1 MNGWSCATAKWID
14 MTDTK
19 IDTTTDITTH
29 SDSWLPL
36 FPLQTVLFPDGILP
50 LRIFETRYI
59 DMVRECMRL
68 DKPFGVVAIR
78 QGSETGQA
86 TQLEAVGC
94 SAAIVHW
101 DMEVGGLLMISTRGG
116 LRFRIRETRLLADQR
131 LEAQVD
137 ILDADPAVAPLP
149 GQADCAGALESI
161 TDDFDQKIGRNN
173 IKDYPFALPLRFD
186 DAGWVANRWSEIL
199 PLTLKTKQELL
210 ELSDPAMRLTLIHA
224 CLEQQQIL
232 QG

>member
-1 MNGWSCATAKWID
+1 M
-14 MTDTK
+14 
-19 IDTTTDITTH
+19 TTTTKNITT
-29 SDSWLPL
+29 DGADWLPL

-68 DKPFGVVAIR
+68 EKPFGVVAIR
-78 QGSETGQA
+78 EGTETGQPA
-86 TQLEAVGC
+86 QPEAVGC

-101 DMEVGGLLMISTRGG
+101 DMEAGGLLMIGTRGG

-131 LEAQVD
+131 LEARVD
-137 ILDADPAVAPLP
+137 YLDADPAMAPLP
-149 GQADCAGALESI
+149 GQADCVEALKAI
-161 TDDFDQKIGRNN
+161 TDDFDQRIGKNN
-173 IKDYPFALPLRFD
+173 VQDYPFALPLRLD
-186 DAGWVANRWSEIL
+186 DAGWIANRWSEIL

-210 ELSDPAMRLTLIHA
+210 ELNDPAMRLTLIHA
-224 CLEQQQIL
+224 CLEQQQLL

>member
-1 MNGWSCATAKWID
+1 
-14 MTDTK
+14 MTD
-19 IDTTTDITTH
+19 IETDNAN
-29 SDSWLPL
+29 WLPL

-68 DKPFGVVAIR
+68 EKPFGVVAIR
-78 QGSETGQA
+78 EGTETGQA
-86 TQLEAVGC
+86 AQPEAVGC

-101 DMEVGGLLMISTRGG
+101 DMEAGGLLMIGTRGG

-131 LEAQVD
+131 LEARVD
-137 ILDADPAVAPLP
+137 YLDADRLVTPLP
-149 GQADCAGALESI
+149 GQADCARALKSL
-161 TDDFDQKIGRNN
+161 TDDFDQRIGRNN
-173 IKDYPFALPLRFD
+173 TQDYPFALPLRLD

-199 PLTLKTKQELL
+199 PLTLRTKQELL
-210 ELSDPAMRLTLIHA
+210 ELDDPSMRLTLIQS
-224 CLEQQQIL
+224 CLEQQQLL

>member
-1 MNGWSCATAKWID
+1 

-19 IDTTTDITTH
+19 TDIVTDVAT
-29 SDSWLPL
+29 DNTNWLPL

-78 QGSETGQA
+78 EGTETGQA
-86 TQLEAVGC
+86 AQPEAVGC

-101 DMEVGGLLMISTRGG
+101 DMEAGGLLMIGTRGG

-131 LEAQVD
+131 LEARVD
-137 ILDADPAVAPLP
+137 FLDADPVVAPLP
-149 GQADCAGALESI
+149 GQADCASALKSI
-161 TDDFDQKIGRNN
+161 TDDVDQRIGRNN
-173 IKDYPFALPLRFD
+173 TQDYPFALPLRFD

-199 PLTLKTKQELL
+199 PLSLKTKQELL
-210 ELSDPAMRLTLIHA
+210 ELNDPAMRLILIHS